1 MEKLD
6 RRKFPRVKIFNPIS
20 YDCVDKDG
28 ILLDRNMGIALD
40 ISQNGILL
48 ETASI
53 IESKNIFLL
62 FVDLEDAL
70 IKIIGR
76 VIFSV
81 KKKDGKFKT
90 GINFNSSQEENIQF
104 AKKIIQ
110 AYHYHKPGIVFET
123 AARV

>member
-6 RRKFPRVKIFNPIS
+6 RRKFPRVKIFNPIC

-28 ILLDRNMGIALD
+28 ILFDKNMGIALD

-48 ETASI
+48 ETAKR

-62 FVDLEDAL
+62 FVDLEDEL

-90 GINFNSSQEENIQF
+90 GINFNSSDEENIQF

-110 AYHYHKPGIVFET
+110 AYHYHKSDIVLET
-123 AARV
+123 TARV

>member
-1 MEKLD
+1 MKKLD

-20 YDCVDKDG
+20 YDCVDKEGVLFDQ
-28 ILLDRNMGIALD
+28 NMGIALD

-48 ETASI
+48 ETANA

-62 FVDLEDAL
+62 FADIDDNL
-70 IKIIGR
+70 IKIIGQ

-90 GINFNSSQEENIQF
+90 GINFNGSAEENVQF
-104 AKKIIQ
+104 AQKIIQ
-110 AYHYHKPGIVFET
+110 AYHHYKPDMFLET
-123 AARV
+123 RASA